1 MKRTFAILLAAT
13 ASAAAAPAFA
23 AGSAPLARP
32 HNPVAIGMFVL
43 FVASTLVITRW
54 AARQNRSVADHYA
67 AGGRITA
74 LQNGW
79 AIAGDYMSAA
89 SLLGISALVFTS
101 GYDGLIYSVGF
112 LASWPIILFLIAEPL
127 RNLGKY
133 TLADVVSYRL
143 QPRPIR
149 AFAASSSIV
158 IVLLYLVSQMVG
170 AGKLVELLFGLDYT
184 AAVVIVGVLMVV
196 YVFFGGM
203 LATTWIQIVKAV
215 LLLAGAAFM
224 AFMVLSRF
232 GFSLDAL
239 FAQALRVHPK
249 HAAIM
254 RPGGLVSDPVSAVS
268 LGLALIFGTAGLPH
282 ILMRFF
288 TVGDVGAAR
297 KSILHATGIV
307 GAGYA
312 LIIVIGF
319 GTIALVAADPRYH
332 DASGAVAGG
341 ANMVAIHL
349 AHAIGGNFFLGFIC
363 AVAFSTILA
372 VVAGLTLAGSSAI
385 SHDLY
390 ANVLRRGQATDR
402 EEMRVARATT
412 LVLGV
417 LAIVLGIA
425 FEKQNIAFI
434 VSLTFSI
441 AASSNFPVLLLSIYW
456 RGLTTRGA
464 VVGGTIGLV
473 TAVTL
478 TVLSPTVWV
487 QVLGHAH
494 APYPYEYPALFSMA
508 AAFVA
513 IVAVS
518 ATDGSARAR
527 RERARFDAQL
537 VACELGA
544 LPRHGTPQHDNYDLE
559 TIR

>member
-1 MKRTFAILLAAT
+1 MLLT
-13 ASAAAAPAFA
+13 ALPAFA
-23 AGSAPLARP
+23 APGSVGQGM
-32 HNPVAIGMFVL
+32 NVIAIAMFLV
-43 FVASTLVITRW
+43 FVAATLVVTRW
-54 AARQNRSVADHYA
+54 AARSNHSVADHYA
-67 AGGRITA
+67 AGGKITA

-101 GYDGLIYSVGF
+101 GYDGLIYSIGF

-127 RNLGKY
+127 RNLGRF

-143 QPRPIR
+143 QQRPIR
-149 AFAASSSIV
+149 AFSASSSIV

-170 AGKLVELLFGLDYT
+170 AGKLVELLFGFSYT
-184 AAVVIVGVLMVV
+184 AAVVLVGVLMVV

-203 LATTWIQIVKAV
+203 LATTWIQIIKAV

-224 AFMVLSRF
+224 AYMVMSRF
-232 GFSLDAL
+232 GFSLNAL
-239 FAQALRVHPK
+239 FAQAIEAHGK

-288 TVGDVGAAR
+288 TVGDVKAAR
-297 KSILHATGIV
+297 KSILYATGIV
-307 GAGYA
+307 GIGYA
-312 LIIVIGF
+312 LIIIIGF
-319 GTIALVAADPRYH
+319 GTIALVASDPAYH
-332 DASGAVAGG
+332 TPAGAVIGG
-341 ANMVAIHL
+341 VNMVAVHL
-349 AHAIGGNFFLGFIC
+349 AHAVGGNVFLGFIC

-372 VVAGLTLAGSSAI
+372 VVAGLTLAGSSAV

-390 ANVLRRGQATDR
+390 AKVLRQGNATDR
-402 EEMRVARATT
+402 EEMRVSRMTT

-417 LAIVLGIA
+417 LSILLGIL
-425 FEKQNIAFI
+425 FEKQTIAFI

-464 VVGGTIGLV
+464 VAGGSLGLL
-473 TAVTL
+473 TAVVL

-487 QVLGHAH
+487 QVLGHAS
-494 APYPYEYPALFSMA
+494 AIYPYEYPALFSMLV
-508 AAFVA
+508 AFAGIYVFS
-513 IVAVS
+513 V
-518 ATDGSARAR
+518 TDRSARGA
-527 RERARFDAQL
+527 RERGAFNNQL
-537 VACELGA
+537 VDCELG
-544 LPRHGTPQHDNYDLE
+544 LVKPQ
-559 TIR
+559 

>member
-1 MKRTFAILLAAT
+1 MKHLSVLVSLLLTTLPALAAGPSGV
-13 ASAAAAPAFA
+13 AQ
-23 AGSAPLARP
+23 G
-32 HNPVAIGMFVL
+32 HNPIAIGMFLV
-43 FVASTLVITRW
+43 FVASTLLITRW
-54 AARQNRSVADHYA
+54 AARKNHSVSDHYA
-67 AGGRITA
+67 AGGKITA
-74 LQNGW
+74 FQNGW

-101 GYDGLIYSVGF
+101 GYDGLIYSIGF

-127 RNLGKY
+127 RNLGRY

-143 QPRPIR
+143 QQGPIR

-170 AGKLVELLFGLDYT
+170 AGKLVELLFGFNYT
-184 AAVVIVGVLMVV
+184 IAVVIVGVLMVV

-203 LATTWIQIVKAV
+203 LATTWIQIIKAV

-224 AFMVLSRF
+224 AFMVLDRF
-232 GFSLDAL
+232 GFSLNAL
-239 FAQALRVHPK
+239 FSQAILAHPK
-249 HAAIM
+249 HLAIM
-254 RPGGLVSDPVSAVS
+254 SPGGLVSDPVSAVS

-288 TVGDVGAAR
+288 TVGNVKAAR
-297 KSILHATGIV
+297 KSILYATGIV
-307 GAGYA
+307 GIGYA
-312 LIIVIGF
+312 LIIIIGF
-319 GTIALVAADPRYH
+319 GTIALVATDLRYH
-332 DASGAVAGG
+332 TSSGAVIGG

-349 AHAIGGNFFLGFIC
+349 AHAVGGNIFLGFIC

-390 ANVLRRGQATDR
+390 ANVIRKGTASDR
-402 EEMRVARATT
+402 EEMHVSRMTT

-417 LAIVLGIA
+417 LAILLGIA

-441 AASSNFPVLLLSIYW
+441 AASSNFPVILLSIYW

-464 VVGGTIGLV
+464 VWGGSLGLL
-473 TAVTL
+473 TAVAL
-478 TVLSPTVWV
+478 TILSPTVWV

-494 APYPYEYPALFSMA
+494 AIYPYEYPALFSM
-508 AAFVA
+508 
-513 IVAVS
+513 IVAFAGIFVFS
-518 ATDGSARAR
+518 ITDRSPHAA
-527 RERARFDAQL
+527 RERSLYDNQL
-537 VACELGA
+537 VNCELGMVEQ
-544 LPRHGTPQHDNYDLE
+544 G
-559 TIR
+559 

>member
-1 MKRTFAILLAAT
+1 MKRFLLTSILAIDALPALA
-13 ASAAAAPAFA
+13 SEP
-23 AGSAPLARP
+23 SSLAHG
-32 HNPVAIGMFVL
+32 HNPIAIGMFLL
-43 FVASTLVITRW
+43 FVASTLLITRW
-54 AARQNRSVADHYA
+54 AARKNNSVADHYA
-67 AGGRITA
+67 AGGKITA
-74 LQNGW
+74 FQNGW

-143 QPRPIR
+143 QQRPIR

-170 AGKLVELLFGLDYT
+170 AGKLVELLFGLNYIV
-184 AAVVIVGVLMVV
+184 AVVVVGVLMVV

-203 LATTWIQIVKAV
+203 LATTWIQIIKAV

-232 GFSLDAL
+232 GFSMNAL
-239 FAQALRVHPK
+239 FAQAILAHPK
-249 HAAIM
+249 HVAIM
-254 RPGGLVSDPVSAVS
+254 SPGGLVSDPVSAVS

-288 TVGDVGAAR
+288 TVGNVQAAR
-297 KSILHATGIV
+297 KSVLYATGIV
-307 GAGYA
+307 GIGYA
-312 LIIVIGF
+312 LIIIIGF
-319 GTIALVAADPRYH
+319 GSIALVASDPQYH
-332 DASGAVAGG
+332 NAAGAVTGG

-349 AHAIGGNFFLGFIC
+349 AHAVGGNVFLGFIC

-390 ANVLRRGQATDR
+390 ANVLRGGKCTDR
-402 EEMRVARATT
+402 EEMRVSRVTT

-417 LAIVLGIA
+417 LSILLGIA

-464 VVGGTIGLV
+464 VVGGMLGLI

-494 APYPYEYPALFSMA
+494 ALYPYEYPALFSM
-508 AAFVA
+508 
-513 IVAVS
+513 IVAFAGIVVFS
-518 ATDGSARAR
+518 LIDNSARAKS
-527 RERARFDAQL
+527 ERALFDRQL
-537 VACELGA
+537 VDCELGMA
-544 LPRHGTPQHDNYDLE
+544 KRS
-559 TIR
+559 

>member
-1 MKRTFAILLAAT
+1 MKRTAIFSISATAAALLLAALP
-13 ASAAAAPAFA
+13 ASAAQSSV
-23 AGSAPLARP
+23 GQGM
-32 HNPVAIGMFVL
+32 NVIAIAMFLV
-43 FVASTLVITRW
+43 FVAATLVVTRW
-54 AARQNRSVADHYA
+54 AARSNHSVADHYA
-67 AGGRITA
+67 AGGKITA

-101 GYDGLIYSVGF
+101 GYDGLIYSIGF

-127 RNLGKY
+127 RNLGRF

-143 QPRPIR
+143 QQRPIR
-149 AFAASSSIV
+149 AFSASSSIV

-170 AGKLVELLFGLDYT
+170 AGKLVELLFGFSYT
-184 AAVVIVGVLMVV
+184 AAVVLVGVLMVV

-203 LATTWIQIVKAV
+203 LATTWIQIIKAV

-224 AFMVLSRF
+224 AFMVMSRF
-232 GFSLDAL
+232 GFSLNAL
-239 FAQALRVHPK
+239 FAQAIEAHGK

-254 RPGGLVSDPVSAVS
+254 SPGGLVSDPVSAVS

-288 TVGDVGAAR
+288 TVGDVKAAR
-297 KSILHATGIV
+297 KSILYATGIV
-307 GAGYA
+307 GLGYA

-319 GTIALVAADPRYH
+319 GTIALVASEPAYH
-332 DASGAVAGG
+332 TPSGAVIGG
-341 ANMVAIHL
+341 VNMVAVHL
-349 AHAIGGNFFLGFIC
+349 AHAVGGNLFLGFIC

-390 ANVLRRGQATDR
+390 AKVLRQGSATDK
-402 EEMRVARATT
+402 EEMRVSRMTT

-417 LAIVLGIA
+417 LSILLGIL
-425 FEKQNIAFI
+425 FEKQTIAFI

-464 VVGGTIGLV
+464 VVGGSLGLL
-473 TAVTL
+473 TAVVL

-487 QVLGHAH
+487 QVLGHAS
-494 APYPYEYPALFSMA
+494 AIYPYEYPALFSMLV
-508 AAFVA
+508 AFAGIYVFS
-513 IVAVS
+513 V
-518 ATDGSARAR
+518 TDRSARGA
-527 RERARFDAQL
+527 RERGAFNNQL
-537 VACELGA
+537 VDCELG
-544 LPRHGTPQHDNYDLE
+544 LVKPR
-559 TIR
+559 

>member
-1 MKRTFAILLAAT
+1 MRSLAFLGCITLAAMPAAARA
-13 ASAAAAPAFA
+13 ASASSIAQ
-23 AGSAPLARP
+23 GNNTL
-32 HNPVAIGMFVL
+32 AIGMFLV
-43 FVASTLVITRW
+43 FVASTLFITKW
-54 AARQNRSVADHYA
+54 AARRNNSVSDHYA
-67 AGGRITA
+67 AGGKITA

-101 GYDGLIYSVGF
+101 GYDGLIYSIGF
-112 LASWPIILFLIAEPL
+112 LAGWPIILFLIAEPL
-127 RNLGKY
+127 RNLGTY
-133 TLADVVSYRL
+133 TLADVVSWRL
-143 QPRPIR
+143 AQRPIR

-170 AGKLVELLFGLDYT
+170 AGKLIEVLFGLQYSV
-184 AAVVIVGVLMVV
+184 AVVMVGVLMVV

-203 LATTWIQIVKAV
+203 LATTWIQIIKAV

-224 AFMVLSRF
+224 AFMVLARF
-232 GFSLDAL
+232 GFSLNAL
-239 FAQALRVHPK
+239 FAQAVAVHPA
-249 HAAIM
+249 HDGIM

-288 TVGDVGAAR
+288 TVRDVKAAR
-297 KSILHATGIV
+297 NSILYATGIV
-307 GAGYA
+307 GIGYV

-319 GTIALVAADPRYH
+319 GTIALVATEPRYH
-332 DASGAVAGG
+332 TPSGAVIGG
-341 ANMVAIHL
+341 VNMVAIHL
-349 AHAIGGNFFLGFIC
+349 AHAVGGDIFLGFIC

-390 ANVLRRGQATDR
+390 ANVLRRGNASERD
-402 EEMRVARATT
+402 EMRVSRITT

-417 LAIVLGIA
+417 LAILLGLA

-456 RGLTTRGA
+456 RGATARGA
-464 VVGGTIGLV
+464 VAGGTIGLV
-473 TAVTL
+473 VAVAL

-494 APYPYEYPALFSMA
+494 AVYPYEYPALFSMMC
-508 AAFVA
+508 AFAGTWFFSV
-513 IVAVS
+513 
-518 ATDGSARAR
+518 TDHSPRAQ
-527 RERARFDAQL
+527 RERRLFDSQT
-537 VACELGA
+537 VKSEMGA
-544 LPRHGTPQHDNYDLE
+544 THGA
-559 TIR
+559 

>member
-1 MKRTFAILLAAT
+1 MKQLSIFATLMLNVLPALAAT
-13 ASAAAAPAFA
+13 PASLKQA
-23 AGSAPLARP
+23 
-32 HNPVAIGMFVL
+32 HNPIAIGMFFV

-54 AARQNRSVADHYA
+54 AARKNDSVSDHYA
-67 AGGRITA
+67 AGGKITGF
-74 LQNGW
+74 QNGW

-101 GYDGLIYSVGF
+101 GYDGLIYSIGF

-127 RNLGKY
+127 RNLGRY

-143 QPRPIR
+143 RQRPIR

-170 AGKLVELLFGLDYT
+170 AGKLVELLFGFNYI
-184 AAVVIVGVLMVV
+184 AAVMIVGVLMVI

-203 LATTWIQIVKAV
+203 LATTWIQIIKAV

-224 AFMVLSRF
+224 AVIVLSRF
-232 GFSLDAL
+232 GFSLNAL
-239 FAQALRVHPK
+239 FSQAILAHPK
-249 HAAIM
+249 HGAIM
-254 RPGGLVSDPVSAVS
+254 SPGGLVSDPISAVS

-288 TVGDVGAAR
+288 TVGDVKAAR
-297 KSILHATGIV
+297 KSILYATGIV
-307 GAGYA
+307 GIGYA
-312 LIIVIGF
+312 LIIIIGF
-319 GTIALVAADPRYH
+319 GTIALVATDPQYH
-332 DASGAVAGG
+332 NASGAITGG
-341 ANMVAIHL
+341 VNMVAIHL
-349 AHAIGGNFFLGFIC
+349 AHAVGGNVFLGFIC

-372 VVAGLTLAGSSAI
+372 VVAGLTLAGSSAV

-390 ANVLRRGQATDR
+390 ANVIRKGTAADK
-402 EEMRVARATT
+402 EEMRVSRMTT
-412 LVLGV
+412 LVLGI
-417 LAIVLGIA
+417 LAILLGIA

-464 VVGGTIGLV
+464 VLGGSLGLV
-473 TAVTL
+473 AAVIL
-478 TVLSPTVWV
+478 TILSPTVWV

-494 APYPYEYPALFSMA
+494 AVYPYEYPALFSMLV
-508 AAFVA
+508 AFAGIYVFS
-513 IVAVS
+513 VTDKS
-518 ATDGSARAR
+518 AHGAY
-527 RERARFDAQL
+527 ERTLFNNQL
-537 VACELGA
+537 VDCELGMVK
-544 LPRHGTPQHDNYDLE
+544 NK
-559 TIR
+559 

>member
-1 MKRTFAILLAAT
+1 MKRLLLAAVLAVEALPALA
-13 ASAAAAPAFA
+13 ASP
-23 AGSAPLARP
+23 SSLARG
-32 HNPVAIGMFVL
+32 HNPIAIAMFLL
-43 FVASTLVITRW
+43 FVASTLFITRW
-54 AARQNRSVADHYA
+54 AARKNHSVADHYA
-67 AGGRITA
+67 AGGKITA
-74 LQNGW
+74 FQNGW

-101 GYDGLIYSVGF
+101 GYDGLIYSIGF

-143 QPRPIR
+143 KQRPIR

-170 AGKLVELLFGLDYT
+170 AGKLVELLFGLNYMF
-184 AAVVIVGVLMVV
+184 AVVIVGLLMVV

-203 LATTWIQIVKAV
+203 LATTWIQIIKAV

-224 AFMVLSRF
+224 ALMVLVHF
-232 GFSLDAL
+232 GFSLNAL
-239 FAQALRVHPK
+239 FAQAVLAHPK

-288 TVGDVGAAR
+288 TVADVKAAR
-297 KSILHATGIV
+297 KSILYATGIV
-307 GAGYA
+307 GVGYA

-319 GTIALVAADPRYH
+319 GTIALVATDPQYH
-332 DASGAVAGG
+332 TASGTVIGG

-349 AHAIGGNFFLGFIC
+349 AHAVGGNVFLGFIC

-390 ANVLRRGQATDR
+390 ANVLRRGKASDR
-402 EEMRVARATT
+402 EEMRVARMTT

-417 LAIVLGIA
+417 LAMLLGIA

-464 VVGGTIGLV
+464 VLGGLV
-473 TAVTL
+473 GLITAVTL

-494 APYPYEYPALFSMA
+494 ALYPYEYPALFSMA

-513 IVAVS
+513 IVVFS
-518 ATDGSARAR
+518 LTDRSARAT
-527 RERARFDAQL
+527 RERARFDTQL
-537 VACELGA
+537 VECELGMA
-544 LPRHGTPQHDNYDLE
+544 RRG
-559 TIR
+559 

>member
-1 MKRTFAILLAAT
+1 MKRLALLACYT
-13 ASAAAAPAFA
+13 LSVVPAAAQAAPAPSIA
-23 AGSAPLARP
+23 QG
-32 HNPVAIGMFVL
+32 HNTLAIGMFLV
-43 FVASTLVITRW
+43 FVASTLFITKW
-54 AARQNRSVADHYA
+54 AARRNNSVSDHYA
-67 AGGRITA
+67 AGGKITA

-101 GYDGLIYSVGF
+101 GYDGLIYSIGF

-133 TLADVVSYRL
+133 TLADVVSWRL
-143 QPRPIR
+143 AQRPIR

-170 AGKLVELLFGLDYT
+170 AGKLIELLFGLHYSV
-184 AAVVIVGVLMVV
+184 AVVTVGVLMVV

-203 LATTWIQIVKAV
+203 LATTWIQIIKAV
-215 LLLAGAAFM
+215 LLVAGAAFM
-224 AFMVLSRF
+224 AFMVLARF
-232 GFSLDAL
+232 GFSLNAL
-239 FAQALRVHPK
+239 FAQAVAVHPA
-249 HAAIM
+249 HDAIM

-288 TVGDVGAAR
+288 TVRDVKAAR
-297 KSILHATGIV
+297 TSILYATGIV
-307 GAGYA
+307 GIGYA

-319 GTIALVAADPRYH
+319 GTIALVATDPSYH
-332 DASGAVAGG
+332 TPSGAVIGG
-341 ANMVAIHL
+341 VNMVAIHL
-349 AHAIGGNFFLGFIC
+349 AHAVGGNVFLGFIC

-390 ANVLRRGQATDR
+390 ANVLRRGKASERD
-402 EEMRVARATT
+402 EMRVSRITT

-417 LAIVLGIA
+417 LAILLGLA

-456 RGLTTRGA
+456 RGMTTRGA
-464 VVGGTIGLV
+464 VAGGTIGL
-473 TAVTL
+473 AVAVAL

-494 APYPYEYPALFSMA
+494 AAYPYEYPALFSMIC
-508 AAFVA
+508 AFAGTWLFSV
-513 IVAVS
+513 
-518 ATDGSARAR
+518 TDRSARAQ
-527 RERARFDAQL
+527 RERMLFDSQT
-537 VACELGA
+537 VRCEMGA
-544 LPRHGTPQHDNYDLE
+544 THGA
-559 TIR
+559 

>member
-1 MKRTFAILLAAT
+1 MKRLFTALAWLGAAT
-13 ASAAAAPAFA
+13 PVFAEGPAPAA
-23 AGSAPLARP
+23 HG
-32 HNPVAIGMFVL
+32 HNPIAIGMFLV
-43 FVASTLVITRW
+43 FVASTLFITRW
-54 AARQNRSVADHYA
+54 AARKNHSVSDHYA
-67 AGGRITA
+67 AGGKITA
-74 LQNGW
+74 FQNGW
-79 AIAGDYMSAA
+79 AISGDYMSAA

-143 QPRPIR
+143 QQRPIR
-149 AFAASSSIV
+149 AFAASSAIV

-170 AGKLVELLFGLDYT
+170 AGKLVELLFGLNYT
-184 AAVVIVGVLMVV
+184 IAVVVVGVLMVV

-203 LATTWIQIVKAV
+203 LATTWIQIIKAV

-224 AFMVLSRF
+224 ALMVLSHF
-232 GFSLDAL
+232 GFSLNAL
-239 FAQALRVHPK
+239 FTQAILAHPK
-249 HAAIM
+249 HVAIM
-254 RPGGLVSDPVSAVS
+254 SPGGLVSDPVSAIS

-288 TVGDVGAAR
+288 TVADVKAAR
-297 KSILHATGIV
+297 KSILYATGIV
-307 GAGYA
+307 GIGYA

-319 GTIALVAADPRYH
+319 GTIALVATDPQYH
-332 DASGAVAGG
+332 TASGAVIGG
-341 ANMVAIHL
+341 PNMVAIHL
-349 AHAIGGNFFLGFIC
+349 AHAVGGNVFLGFIC

-372 VVAGLTLAGSSAI
+372 VVAGLTLAGSSAV

-390 ANVLRRGQATDR
+390 ANFFRRGKASDR
-402 EEMRVARATT
+402 DEMRVSRVTT
-412 LVLGV
+412 LVLGI
-417 LAIVLGIA
+417 LAILLGLA

-464 VVGGTIGLV
+464 VVGGMLGLIS
-473 TAVTL
+473 AVTL

-487 QVLGHAH
+487 HVLGHAH
-494 APYPYEYPALFSMA
+494 ALYPYEYPALFSMIV
-508 AAFVA
+508 AFVG
-513 IVAVS
+513 IFAVS
-518 ATDGSARAR
+518 LLDNSERAT
-527 RERARFDAQL
+527 RERAMFDSQL
-537 VACELGA
+537 IDCEMGMA
-544 LPRHGTPQHDNYDLE
+544 SRG
-559 TIR
+559 

>member
-1 MKRTFAILLAAT
+1 MKRLALLACYT
-13 ASAAAAPAFA
+13 LSILPVAAQAAPASSIA
-23 AGSAPLARP
+23 QG
-32 HNPVAIGMFVL
+32 HNTLAIGMFLV
-43 FVASTLVITRW
+43 FVASTLFITKW
-54 AARQNRSVADHYA
+54 AARRNNSVSDHYA
-67 AGGRITA
+67 AGGKITA

-101 GYDGLIYSVGF
+101 GYDGLIYSIGF

-133 TLADVVSYRL
+133 TLADVVSWRL
-143 QPRPIR
+143 AQRPIR

-170 AGKLVELLFGLDYT
+170 AGKLIELLFGLHYSV
-184 AAVVIVGVLMVV
+184 AVVMVGVLMVV

-203 LATTWIQIVKAV
+203 LATTWIQIIKAV

-224 AFMVLSRF
+224 AFMVLARF
-232 GFSLDAL
+232 GFSLNAL
-239 FAQALRVHPK
+239 FAQAVAVHPA
-249 HAAIM
+249 HDAIM

-288 TVGDVGAAR
+288 TVRDVKAAR
-297 KSILHATGIV
+297 KSILYATGIV
-307 GAGYA
+307 GIGYA

-319 GTIALVAADPRYH
+319 GTIALVATDPNYH
-332 DASGAVAGG
+332 TPSGAVIGG
-341 ANMVAIHL
+341 VNMVAIHL
-349 AHAIGGNFFLGFIC
+349 AHAVGGNVFLGFIC

-390 ANVLRRGQATDR
+390 ANVLRRGKASERD
-402 EEMRVARATT
+402 EMRVSRITT

-417 LAIVLGIA
+417 LAILLGLA

-456 RGLTTRGA
+456 RGMTTRGA
-464 VVGGTIGLV
+464 VAGGTIGL
-473 TAVTL
+473 AVAVAL

-494 APYPYEYPALFSMA
+494 AAYPYEYPALFSMIC
-508 AAFVA
+508 AFAGTWFFSV
-513 IVAVS
+513 
-518 ATDGSARAR
+518 TDRSARAQ
-527 RERARFDAQL
+527 RERMLFDSQT
-537 VACELGA
+537 VRCEMGA
-544 LPRHGTPQHDNYDLE
+544 THGA
-559 TIR
+559 

>member
-1 MKRTFAILLAAT
+1 MKRIVAT
-13 ASAAAAPAFA
+13 ASCAGAGSCSLPEFAAAPGA
-23 AGSAPLARP
+23 LA
-32 HNPVAIGMFVL
+32 HGHHPVAIGMFVL

-54 AARQNRSVADHYA
+54 AARRNRSVADHYA

-127 RNLGKY
+127 RNLGRY

-143 QPRPIR
+143 QQRPVR

-170 AGKLVELLFGLDYT
+170 AGKLVELLFGLNYT
-184 AAVVIVGVLMVV
+184 IAVAVVGVLMVV

-224 AFMVLSRF
+224 AIMVLGRF
-232 GFSLDAL
+232 GFSIDAL
-239 FAQALRVHPK
+239 FAQAARVHPK

-319 GTIALVAADPRYH
+319 GTIALVASDPRYR
-332 DASGAVAGG
+332 DASGAIAGG
-341 ANMVAIHL
+341 TNMVAVHL
-349 AHAIGGNFFLGFIC
+349 AHAVGGNLFLGFIC

-372 VVAGLTLAGSSAI
+372 VVAGLTLAGSSAV

-390 ANVLRRGQATDR
+390 ANVLRRGRATERD
-402 EEMRVARATT
+402 ELRVARATT
-412 LVLGV
+412 LALGV

-464 VVGGTIGLV
+464 VVGGTVGLA
-473 TAVTL
+473 TAVAL

-487 QVLGHAH
+487 KVLGHAH

-518 ATDGSARAR
+518 ATDRSAAAR
-527 RERARFDAQL
+527 RERARFDTQL
-537 VACELGA
+537 VECELGIA
-544 LPRHGTPQHDNYDLE
+544 PREHDNPDLE
-559 TIR
+559 TVR

>member
-23 AGSAPLARP
+23 AGSAPLAHP

-332 DASGAVAGG
+332 EASGAVAGG

-349 AHAIGGNFFLGFIC
+349 AHAVGGNFFLGFIC

-390 ANVLRRGQATDR
+390 ANVLRRGHATDR

-544 LPRHGTPQHDNYDLE
+544 LPRRGAPQHDNHDLE

>member
-1 MKRTFAILLAAT
+1 MKRLGLSTVLLLAAF
-13 ASAAAAPAFA
+13 PAFA
-23 AGSAPLARP
+23 SAPAGVAP
-32 HNPVAIGMFVL
+32 SHNPIAIGMFLV
-43 FVASTLVITRW
+43 FVASTLFITRW
-54 AARQNRSVADHYA
+54 AARKNHSVSDHYA
-67 AGGRITA
+67 AGGKITGF
-74 LQNGW
+74 QNGW

-101 GYDGLIYSVGF
+101 GYDGLIYSIGF

-127 RNLGKY
+127 RNLGRY

-143 QPRPIR
+143 QQRPIR

-170 AGKLVELLFGLDYT
+170 AGKLVELLFGFNYT

-203 LATTWIQIVKAV
+203 LATTWIQIIKAV
-215 LLLAGAAFM
+215 LLLSGAAFM

-232 GFSLDAL
+232 GFSLNAL
-239 FAQALRVHPK
+239 FSQAILLHPR

-254 RPGGLVSDPVSAVS
+254 SPGGLVSDPVSAIS

-288 TVGDVGAAR
+288 TVGDVKAAR
-297 KSILHATGIV
+297 KSILYATGIV
-307 GAGYA
+307 GIGYA
-312 LIIVIGF
+312 LIIIIGF
-319 GTIALVAADPRYH
+319 GTIALVATDPQYH
-332 DASGAVAGG
+332 TASGSVVGG
-341 ANMVAIHL
+341 VNMVAIHL
-349 AHAIGGNFFLGFIC
+349 AHAVGGNIFLGFIC

-390 ANVLRRGQATDR
+390 ANVIRRGTATDR
-402 EEMRVARATT
+402 EEMRVSRMTT

-417 LAIVLGIA
+417 LAILLGIA

-464 VVGGTIGLV
+464 VWGGSLGLV
-473 TAVTL
+473 TAVVL

-494 APYPYEYPALFSMA
+494 AIYPYEYPALFSMLV
-508 AAFVA
+508 AFSGVYVFS
-513 IVAVS
+513 I
-518 ATDGSARAR
+518 TDRSARAAQ
-527 RERARFDAQL
+527 ERSQFDNQL
-537 VACELGA
+537 VDCELGMTKQA
-544 LPRHGTPQHDNYDLE
+544 A
-559 TIR
+559 

>member
-1 MKRTFAILLAAT
+1 MKRLTALASLLLTTF
-13 ASAAAAPAFA
+13 PAWA
-23 AGSAPLARP
+23 AGSSGVAQG
-32 HNPVAIGMFVL
+32 HNPIAIGMFLV
-43 FVASTLVITRW
+43 FVASTLLITRW
-54 AARQNRSVADHYA
+54 AARKNHSVSDHYA
-67 AGGRITA
+67 AGGKITA
-74 LQNGW
+74 FQNGW

-101 GYDGLIYSVGF
+101 GYDGLIYSIGF

-127 RNLGKY
+127 RNLGRY

-143 QPRPIR
+143 QQGPIR

-170 AGKLVELLFGLDYT
+170 AGKLVELLFGFNYT
-184 AAVVIVGVLMVV
+184 IAVVIVGVLMVV

-203 LATTWIQIVKAV
+203 LATTWIQIIKAA

-224 AFMVLSRF
+224 AFMVLDRF
-232 GFSLDAL
+232 GFSLNAL
-239 FAQALRVHPK
+239 FSQAILAHPR
-249 HAAIM
+249 HLAIM
-254 RPGGLVSDPVSAVS
+254 SPGGLVSDPVSAVS

-288 TVGDVGAAR
+288 TVGNVKAAR
-297 KSILHATGIV
+297 KSILYATGIV
-307 GAGYA
+307 GIGYA
-312 LIIVIGF
+312 LIIIIGF
-319 GTIALVAADPRYH
+319 GTIALVAMDPRYH
-332 DASGAVAGG
+332 TSSGSVIGG

-349 AHAIGGNFFLGFIC
+349 AHAVGGNIFLGFIC

-390 ANVLRRGQATDR
+390 ANVIRKGKASDH
-402 EEMRVARATT
+402 EEMRVSRITT

-417 LAIVLGIA
+417 LAILLGIA

-464 VVGGTIGLV
+464 VLGGSLGLV
-473 TAVTL
+473 TAVAL
-478 TVLSPTVWV
+478 TILSPTVWV

-494 APYPYEYPALFSMA
+494 AIYPYEYPALFSM
-508 AAFVA
+508 
-513 IVAVS
+513 IVAFAGIFVFSLTDRS
-518 ATDGSARAR
+518 AHAA
-527 RERARFDAQL
+527 RERSLYDNQL
-537 VACELGA
+537 VNCELGMVEQ
-544 LPRHGTPQHDNYDLE
+544 G
-559 TIR
+559 

>member
-1 MKRTFAILLAAT
+1 MKRLALLACYT
-13 ASAAAAPAFA
+13 LSVVPAAAQAAPAPSIA
-23 AGSAPLARP
+23 QG
-32 HNPVAIGMFVL
+32 HNTLAIGMFLV
-43 FVASTLVITRW
+43 FVASTLFITKW
-54 AARQNRSVADHYA
+54 AARRNNSVSDHYA
-67 AGGRITA
+67 AGGKITA

-101 GYDGLIYSVGF
+101 GYDGLIYSIGF

-133 TLADVVSYRL
+133 TLADVVSWRL
-143 QPRPIR
+143 AQRPIR

-170 AGKLVELLFGLDYT
+170 AGKLIELLFGLHYSV
-184 AAVVIVGVLMVV
+184 AVVTVGVLMVV

-203 LATTWIQIVKAV
+203 LATTWIQIIKAV
-215 LLLAGAAFM
+215 LLVAGAAFM
-224 AFMVLSRF
+224 AFMVLARF
-232 GFSLDAL
+232 GFSLNAL
-239 FAQALRVHPK
+239 FAQAVAVHPA
-249 HAAIM
+249 HDAIM

-288 TVGDVGAAR
+288 TVRDVKAAR
-297 KSILHATGIV
+297 TSILYATGIV
-307 GAGYA
+307 GIGYA

-319 GTIALVAADPRYH
+319 GTIALVATDPSYH
-332 DASGAVAGG
+332 TPSGAVIGG
-341 ANMVAIHL
+341 VNMVAIHL
-349 AHAIGGNFFLGFIC
+349 AHAVGGDVFLGFIC

-390 ANVLRRGQATDR
+390 ANVLRRGKASERD
-402 EEMRVARATT
+402 EMRVSRITT

-417 LAIVLGIA
+417 LAIVLGLA

-456 RGLTTRGA
+456 RGMTTRGA
-464 VVGGTIGLV
+464 VAGGTIGL
-473 TAVTL
+473 AVAVAL

-494 APYPYEYPALFSMA
+494 AAYPYEYPALFSMIC
-508 AAFVA
+508 AFAGTWLFSV
-513 IVAVS
+513 
-518 ATDGSARAR
+518 TDRSARAQ
-527 RERARFDAQL
+527 RERMLFDSQT
-537 VACELGA
+537 VRCEMGA
-544 LPRHGTPQHDNYDLE
+544 THGA
-559 TIR
+559 

>member
-1 MKRTFAILLAAT
+1 MKRTFVILLAAT

-23 AGSAPLARP
+23 AGSAPLAHP

-43 FVASTLVITRW
+43 FVASTLAITRW

-544 LPRHGTPQHDNYDLE
+544 LPRHGTPQHDNHDLE